1 MLNALT
7 KKTEWARSTVVVRP
21 GPLPGTEP
29 GAGSLFKSKIDLSNL
44 GSLWRM
50 LQIVVFVAL
59 VGAALSGLLDE
70 PNTVM
75 FGYTTFKVKVASDN
89 QALETGLSKTP
100 SLEPDEGMLFVFGS
114 PSYWPI
120 WMKDMS
126 YPIDIVWL
134 DQNKNVVSVDH
145 NVMPGTYPQIFL
157 PTDPALYALE
167 VSAGAASGIKDGD
180 TADFNIK
187 P

>member
-7 KKTEWARSTVVVRP
+7 KKTEWAPSTLIVRP

-29 GAGSLFKSKIDLSNL
+29 GAGSLKLNWDFSKL
-44 GSLWRM
+44 GSLWRI
-50 LQIVVFVAL
+50 LQLVVFVAL
-59 VGAALSGLLDE
+59 VGAALAGLLDE
-70 PNTVM
+70 PNTVKV
-75 FGYTTFKVKVASDN
+75 GDSSFKVKIAND
-89 QALETGLSKTP
+89 QQELETGLSKTP
-100 SLEPDEGMLFVFGS
+100 SLAQGEGMIFVFSS

-134 DQNKNVVSVDH
+134 DENKNVISVDR
-145 NVMPGTYPQIFL
+145 NVAPSTYPDMFMPQ
-157 PTDPALYALE
+157 DPASYVLE
-167 VSAGAASGIKDGD
+167 VSAGAASGVKDGD
-180 TADFNIK
+180 IATFNLQ